1 MNCLPACNNKSDV
14 LLIILSTLGQVG
26 LKIRV
31 KSMKLQ
37 QAAFK
42 TVSELL
48 HKDWISLGDIQ
59 MKLSS
64 IKKLQSQS
72 QRSSMADPPQRNS
85 YVEPTTVLPSEPDDA
100 AEDAGCCFCCCRS
113 RNSKPSTKKDRSES
127 TTNGHELIHCS
138 DAGNTNSNAYVGAEK
153 EIVDPAVVVV
163 TCQPV
168 NRFSGSQD
176 LRLDCIRNGHGSIKR
191 RENSVENLRNVANII
206 QEKCLE
212 LYSVLSNRTS
222 TACIALVR

>member
-1 MNCLPACNNKSDV
+1 MCWV
-14 LLIILSTLGQVG
+14 FLSILGQVG

-37 QAAFK
+37 QAAFR

-72 QRSSMADPPQRNS
+72 QRSSMADPPLRSS
-85 YVEPTTVLPSEPDDA
+85 YMEPTVPPPEP
-100 AEDAGCCFCCCRS
+100 EDAPEDVGCCFCCCGS
-113 RNSKPSTKKDRSES
+113 RKPKNSTKKTRSDS
-127 TTNGHELIHCS
+127 TTNGHELTHIT
-138 DAGNTNSNAYVGAEK
+138 DADNINSNAYTEK
-153 EIVDPAVVVV
+153 EVVDPAVLVV
-163 TCQPV
+163 TCQPM
-168 NRFSGSQD
+168 NKFSGSQD
-176 LRLDCIRNGHGSIKR
+176 LRLECIRNGHGSIQR

-222 TACIALVR
+222 GACIEILR